1 MTNIR
6 VWSKNKFLPL
16 PLRTIC
22 YKILLRGSQQSNH
35 IKGMRRAVGEQSRER
50 HLYCARN
57 KVKIVFAAAHTF
69 FVLCE
74 HYLPS
79 VLRYRHAARPAAD
92 GFRHATSQFVS
103 ISTRRISK

>member
-35 IKGMRRAVGEQSRER
+35 ITRYAQSRWGLATRER
-50 HLYCARN
+50 HFAEL
-57 KVKIVFAAAHTF
+57 VK
-69 FVLCE
+69 E
-74 HYLPS
+74 
-79 VLRYRHAARPAAD
+79 
-92 GFRHATSQFVS
+92 
-103 ISTRRISK
+103 

>member
-35 IKGMRRAVGEQSRER
+35 IKGMRRAVG
-50 HLYCARN
+50 
-57 KVKIVFAAAHTF
+57 V
-69 FVLCE
+69 
-74 HYLPS
+74 
-79 VLRYRHAARPAAD
+79 
-92 GFRHATSQFVS
+92 
-103 ISTRRISK
+103 